1 MTNQNVT
8 LNTQQKSFAQA
19 LFNAYQTKQPLKRA
33 DWEGVVTDD
42 ETAYAVQ
49 DCVAQLK

>member
-19 LFNAYQTKQPLKRA
+19 LFNAYQTKQPLK
-33 DWEGVVTDD
+33 EQTGKG
-42 ETAYAVQ
+42 
-49 DCVAQLK
+49 L

>member
-19 LFNAYQTKQPLKRA
+19 LFNAYQGYVRII
-33 DWEGVVTDD
+33 GVNS
-42 ETAYAVQ
+42 
-49 DCVAQLK
+49 K